1 MSDVHNDELDNSD
14 SGDYD
19 CDYDDF
25 FIMLLQYFL
34 FHLLYIVK
42 NYINYEVKNKK

>member
-1 MSDVHNDELDNSD
+1 MSDADNDELDNSD

-25 FIMLLQYFL
+25 FIMIL
-34 FHLLYIVK
+34 
-42 NYINYEVKNKK
+42 